1 MNVTLELPDLSR
13 RLADLPPL
21 PAALAEVLQALRQ
34 GGLTMERCIALIERD
49 PSLAARCLRLA
60 NSPFYGRPG
69 RIGSVSGA
77 VTLLGL
83 RTVNH
88 LLTAVTLQQAIRPEQ
103 CPGFDLNGFWRHAMN
118 VAMAASTI
126 GPRLDLDPSEAFL
139 AGLLHDLGEL
149 MLVLLV
155 PEIVAEVERRTAAG
169 EPVRQVER
177 ALLGTDHVEVGSAV
191 ARRWN
196 FPPAIV
202 EAIADH
208 HRGGPAQA
216 QSQAP
221 GLAMLLSQIH
231 QLTGPLERGWTPE
244 QAMAMVPE
252 STWQALRF
260 VPEERSDLLL
270 RLSTSLAAIGQA

>member
-1 MNVTLELPDLSR
+1 MNTTLELPDLSR

-21 PAALAEVLQALRQ
+21 PAALSEVLMALRQ
-34 GGLTMERCIALIERD
+34 GGLTMERCVALIERD

-60 NSPFYGRPG
+60 NSPFYGRAG
-69 RIGSVSGA
+69 RIGSVSSA

-126 GPRLDLDPSEAFL
+126 SPRLDLDPSEAFL
-139 AGLLHDLGEL
+139 AGLLHDIGEL
-149 MLVLLV
+149 MLVVLV
-155 PEIVAEVERRTAAG
+155 PDMMAEVERRVTAG
-169 EPVRQVER
+169 EPAREVER
-177 ALLGTDHVEVGSAV
+177 MLLGTDHVEVGSAV

-196 FPPAIV
+196 FPAAII

-208 HRGGPAQA
+208 HRDCPEQGQDAD
-216 QSQAP
+216 
-221 GLAMLLSQIH
+221 LAVLLSQIH
-231 QLTGPLERGWTPE
+231 QLTGPLERGWTAE
-244 QAMAMVPE
+244 QALAMVPE
-252 STWQALRF
+252 STWLALRF
-260 VPEERSDLLL
+260 VPEERSDMLL

>member
-1 MNVTLELPDLSR
+1 MSATLELPDLSR

-83 RTVNH
+83 RTVNN

-118 VAMAASTI
+118 VAMTASTLSA
-126 GPRLDLDPSEAFL
+126 RLDLDPSEAFL
-139 AGLLHDLGEL
+139 AGLLHDIGEL
-149 MLVLLV
+149 MLVVLV
-155 PEIVAEVERRTAAG
+155 PEIVADVERRVAEG
-169 EPVRQVER
+169 ESARAVER
-177 ALLGTDHVEVGSAV
+177 QLLGTDHVEVGSAV

-208 HRGGPAQA
+208 HRGWPEGT
-216 QSQAP
+216 QAP
-221 GLAMLLSQIH
+221 GLAALLSQIH
-231 QLTGPLERGWTPE
+231 QLLGPLERGWSAE
-244 QAMAMVPE
+244 QALAMVPE
-252 STWQALRF
+252 ATWQALRF
-260 VPEERSDLLL
+260 VPEERSEMLL

>member
-1 MNVTLELPDLSR
+1 MNTTLELPDLSR

-21 PAALAEVLQALRQ
+21 PAALSEVLLALRQ
-34 GGLTMERCIALIERD
+34 GGLTMERCVALIERD

-60 NSPFYGRPG
+60 NSPFYGRAG
-69 RIGSVSGA
+69 RIGSVSSA

-126 GPRLDLDPSEAFL
+126 SPRLDLDPSEAFL
-139 AGLLHDLGEL
+139 AGLLHDIGEL
-149 MLVLLV
+149 MLVVLV
-155 PEIVAEVERRTAAG
+155 PDTMAEVERRVAAG
-169 EPVRQVER
+169 EPTREVER
-177 ALLGTDHVEVGSAV
+177 TLLGTDHVEVGSAV
-191 ARRWN
+191 AQRWN

-208 HRGGPAQA
+208 HRGPEHAQDA
-216 QSQAP
+216 D
-221 GLAMLLSQIH
+221 LAVLLSQIH
-231 QLTGPLERGWTPE
+231 QLTGPLERGWTAE
-244 QAMAMVPE
+244 QALAMVPE
-252 STWQALRF
+252 STWQSLRF
-260 VPEERSDLLL
+260 VPEERSEMLQ